1 MNKINSKIIANGIL
15 RALATIT
22 VILLVLFF
30 LYKIQSVIV
39 YLVIA
44 GILSLIGRP
53 LLKLLT
59 EKLRLPR
66 ILGVVIVMVVFFL
79 ALVGI
84 ISMFIP
90 LIKEQGHNISLLNT
104 DELRRRIFNLFHE
117 IDVYFS
123 ARRIHLF
130 KGLKDVDFTQN
141 LASIPSLLNS
151 LMSVVGSFS
160 IGLFSVLFI
169 TFFFLKDSDIPPR
182 IFHMLTPDDKEA
194 KISKSLKK
202 INELLSRYFIG
213 LIIQISILFT
223 IYSFTLLL
231 FDIRSA
237 VVIAFLCALLNLIPY
252 LGPLIGGALMLLL
265 TMTSSLEYD
274 FQTHILPV
282 TIYVLIGYVI
292 AQLIDNFFSQPFI
305 FSKSVKSHPLEI
317 FLVIIIGG
325 LLFGITGMV
334 FAVPS
339 YTVIKVILKEF
350 LPDNQIVK
358 ILTQGLD

>member
-1 MNKINSKIIANGIL
+1 MNSKIIAYGIL
-15 RALATIT
+15 RALATVT
-22 VILLVLFF
+22 LILLLLLF
-30 LYKIQSVIV
+30 LYEIQSVIV
-39 YLVIA
+39 YLIIA

-53 LLKLLT
+53 LLRFLTVKL
-59 EKLRLPR
+59 KMPN
-66 ILGVVIVMVVFFL
+66 ILGVVVVMVIFL
-79 ALVGI
+79 FAVIGI

-104 DELRRRIFNLFHE
+104 DELRVRIFNLFHE
-117 IDVYFS
+117 IDVFFS
-123 ARRIHLF
+123 ARKIHLF
-130 KGLKDVDFTQN
+130 KGLKDVDFTEN

-151 LMSVVGSFS
+151 VMSVVGSFS
-160 IGLFSVLFI
+160 VGLFSVLFI
-169 TFFFLKDSDIPPR
+169 TFFFLKDSDLAPQ
-182 IFHMLTPDDKEA
+182 IFHVLTPNNKEA

-223 IYSFTLLL
+223 IYSITLLM
-231 FDIRSA
+231 FDIKSA

-252 LGPLIGGALMLLL
+252 LGPLIGGALMILL

-282 TIYVLIGYVI
+282 TVYVLIGYII
-292 AQLIDNFFSQPFI
+292 AQLIDNFFSQPYI

-350 LPDNQIVK
+350 IPDNQIVK